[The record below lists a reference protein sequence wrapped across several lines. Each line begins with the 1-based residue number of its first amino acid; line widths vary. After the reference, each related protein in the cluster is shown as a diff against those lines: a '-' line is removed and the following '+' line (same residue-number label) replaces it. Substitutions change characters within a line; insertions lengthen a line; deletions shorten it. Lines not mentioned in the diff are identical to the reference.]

1 MTRHEGSGQSQLPPT
16 HTLEVA
22 GRTIAYCVL
31 GDTSGTPVLAAHG
44 SPGSRYQ
51 LLPLHA
57 AAEHAGIR
65 LIALDRPGVGL
76 TSPDAA
82 RGFDTGAADAIAV
95 LDSLELARV
104 TALGFSGGGG
114 YSLALA
120 LSAPERIERVV
131 LACGMIP
138 GAPRTALAGRIP
150 LITTLY
156 RVTVLAPWLAA
167 AMLDGRGPFKSTR
180 AANFDAWPE
189 ADRRVMEDVELQ
201 ALLAADGVEGVRQGS
216 RAAVDDLR
224 RYSRSIPLN
233 RVRQP
238 VQLLHGVED
247 GNVPI
252 GVARWAQTQLPR
264 ATLREF
270 EGQGH
275 YFAATNPELVIDALL
290 EQRIN

>member
-1 MTRHEGSGQSQLPPT
+1 MTQDEVLRQPQLPPT
-16 HTLEVA
+16 HTFEVA

-31 GDTSGTPVLAAHG
+31 GDTSGIPVLAAHG

-57 AAEHAGIR
+57 AAELAGIR

-76 TSPDAA
+76 TSPDVA

-95 LDSLELARV
+95 LDSLELDSV

-120 LSAPERIERVV
+120 LSAPDRIERVV

-138 GAPRTALAGRIP
+138 GAPRATLAGRIP

-167 AMLDGRGPFKSTR
+167 AMLEGRGPFKSTR

-201 ALLAADGVEGVRQGS
+201 ALLAADGLEGVRQGS

-224 RYSRSIPLN
+224 RYSRSIPLD

-238 VQLLHGVED
+238 VQLLHGAED

-252 GVARWAQTQLPR
+252 GVARWAQTQLPH

-275 YFAATNPELVIDALL
+275 YFAATRPELVIDALL
-290 EQRIN
+290 EQRTG